1 MTPTHRQEQLG
12 PLLEQFAPGLMTRP
26 TLATCR
32 KASDSHCARD
42 CVDCPTPALLLD
54 EPTRGL
60 DYPGKENFT
69 KVLRQLAAEGHAIML
84 ATHDVELVASTATRV
99 VMIADGEIVADG
111 PTAEVVT
118 SSPMFAPQI
127 SKVMRPYPFLTVDQ
141 AIDAMAAITP

>member
-1 MTPTHRQEQLG
+1 
-12 PLLEQFAPGLMTRP
+12 
-26 TLATCR
+26 
-32 KASDSHCARD
+32 
-42 CVDCPTPALLLD
+42 
-54 EPTRGL
+54 
-60 DYPGKENFT
+60 
-69 KVLRQLAAEGHAIML
+69 ML

-111 PTAEVVT
+111 PTAEAVT